1 MKRPS
6 NISQST
12 GRNFNNM
19 KKKYLFLL
27 IAAFGF
33 LVHYSDAAPPDAKSS
48 FAASENPDDRPIQ
61 PPLKEDS

>member
-1 MKRPS
+1 MKE
-6 NISQST
+6 
-12 GRNFNNM
+12 
-19 KKKYLFLL
+19 KYLFLL

-48 FAASENPDDRPIQ
+48 FAASETPDDRPIQ